1 MNKRNFIKTTAAGAI
16 AAAML
21 TGTAWAQE
29 VTLRLHQFLPP
40 PAPVP
45 AQILK
50 PWAQG
55 VEEASGGRIKIE
67 HFDAMSLG
75 GRPPELMDQARDGV
89 VDMSM
94 TVVGY
99 TPGRFPRT
107 EVFELPFM
115 MTNPVATAAAY
126 WEMVETDWQN
136 SEYKDVKVLGAW
148 VHGPGLVHTKE
159 GVTRLEDME
168 GLTLRGP
175 TRIINDLLGELG
187 AEPVGMPLP
196 AIPEALSKGVV
207 KGTVIPWEVTTA
219 IRLSE
224 LVENHTEFSGNE
236 ALYTAAIVLVMNKA
250 KYDALPDDLK
260 AILDAESGAKLSTFA
275 TQVMW
280 DMDAPAK
287 KIAQDAGNTIVTLDE
302 AEVARWKE
310 AAKPVVERWI
320 ADMDSKGIDGA
331 ALIEQARALIKN
343 TAADRKPT
351 EGASAPLATTGSPCI
366 TRCIRSPKPSPG
378 SLPSRAERSCWR

>member
-1 MNKRNFIKTTAAGAI
+1 MNKRNFIKTTTASAI

-50 PWAQG
+50 PWAAG

-331 ALIEQARALIKN
+331 ALIEQARALIK
-343 TAADRKPT
+343 KH
-351 EGASAPLATTGSPCI
+351 GG
-366 TRCIRSPKPSPG
+366 
-378 SLPSRAERSCWR
+378 

>member
-1 MNKRNFIKTTAAGAI
+1 MKKRDFVKATVAGALTAAAF
-16 AAAML
+16 
-21 TGTAWAQE
+21 GTMASAQD

-45 AQILK
+45 SQILK
-50 PWAQG
+50 PWGQN

-89 VDMSM
+89 VDLTM
-94 TVVGY
+94 TIVGY

-115 MTNPVATAAAY
+115 MTNPVATAAAF
-126 WEMVETDWQN
+126 WEMVETDFQSN
-136 SEYKDVKVLGAW
+136 EYADVKVLGAW
-148 VHGPGLVHTKE
+148 VHGPGQIHTQD
-159 GVTRLEDME
+159 GVNSLEDMD
-168 GLTLRGP
+168 GLTVRGP

-196 AIPEALSKGVV
+196 AIPEAISKGVV
-207 KGTVIPWEVTTA
+207 KGTVVPWEVTTA

-224 LVENHTEFSGNE
+224 LVDNHTEFSGEE

-250 KYDALPDDLK
+250 KYEALPDDLR

-275 TQVMW
+275 SQVMW

-287 KIAQDAGNTIVTLDE
+287 KVAEDAGNTIVVLDE

-310 AAKPVVERWI
+310 AAEPVVARWI
-320 ADMDSKGIDGA
+320 SEMNDKGIDGA
-331 ALIEQARALIKN
+331 ALIEQAKALIEKH
-343 TAADRKPT
+343 
-351 EGASAPLATTGSPCI
+351 GG
-366 TRCIRSPKPSPG
+366 
-378 SLPSRAERSCWR
+378 

>member
-1 MNKRNFIKTTAAGAI
+1 MIKREFLKTSLAGFAVSALMSTAV
-16 AAAML
+16 AA
-21 TGTAWAQE
+21 QD

-45 AQILK
+45 AMILK

-55 VEEASGGRIKIE
+55 LEEASGGRIKIE

-89 VDMSM
+89 VDMAM

-126 WEMVETDWQN
+126 WEMVETDWQDN
-136 SEYKDVKVLGAW
+136 EYKDVKVLGAW
-148 VHGPGLVHTKE
+148 VHGPGLIHTQD
-159 GVTRLEDME
+159 GVTSLEDLE

-224 LVENHTEFSGNE
+224 LVGNHTEFAGEE

-250 KYDALPDDLK
+250 KYEALPDDLK
-260 AILDAESGAKLSTFA
+260 AILDAEAGAKLSTFA

-280 DMDAPAK
+280 DMDAPAR
-287 KIAQDAGNTIVTLDE
+287 KIAEDAGNTIVTLDE
-302 AEVARWKE
+302 AEVARWK
-310 AAKPVVERWI
+310 AAAEPVVERWI
-320 ADMDSKGIDGA
+320 SDMDGKGIDGA
-331 ALIEQARALIKN
+331 ALIEKARALIEKH
-343 TAADRKPT
+343 
-351 EGASAPLATTGSPCI
+351 GG
-366 TRCIRSPKPSPG
+366 
-378 SLPSRAERSCWR
+378 

>member
-1 MNKRNFIKTTAAGAI
+1 MHVSYHHLTSGDIPFRSGKYLMLRSVLEETLKYATNLGGFTMKRRSFVKSTLLGAVAALAVSS
-16 AAAML
+16 AAY
-21 TGTAWAQE
+21 AQE

-50 PWAQG
+50 PWAAQ

-89 VDMSM
+89 VDLSM

-115 MTNPVATAAAY
+115 MTNPVATAKAY
-126 WEMVETDWQN
+126 WEMVETDFQN
-136 SEYKDVKVLGAW
+136 NEYSDVKVLGAW
-148 VHGPGLVHTKE
+148 VHGPGLIHSTD
-159 GVTRLEDME
+159 GVTSLEDMK

-175 TRIINDLLGELG
+175 TRIINDLMAELG

-207 KGTVIPWEVTTA
+207 KATVIPWEVTTA

-224 LVENHTEFSGNE
+224 LVSNHTEFSGDE
-236 ALYTAAIVLVMNKA
+236 SLYTAAIVLVMNKA
-250 KYDALPDDLK
+250 KYEALPDDLR
-260 AILDAESGAKLSTFA
+260 AILDAESGAKLSAFA

-280 DMDAPAK
+280 DMDAPARE
-287 KIAQDAGNTIVTLDE
+287 IAANAGNTIVQLDK

-310 AAKPVVERWI
+310 ASQPVIERWI
-320 ADMDSKGIDGA
+320 ADMDAKGIDGA
-331 ALIEQARALIKN
+331 ALIEQAKSLIAKH
-343 TAADRKPT
+343 
-351 EGASAPLATTGSPCI
+351 GG
-366 TRCIRSPKPSPG
+366 
-378 SLPSRAERSCWR
+378 

>member
-1 MNKRNFIKTTAAGAI
+1 MKKRTFLKATVAGALTAAALGGA
-16 AAAML
+16 AQ
-21 TGTAWAQE
+21 AQE

-50 PWAQG
+50 PWAAG

-89 VDMSM
+89 VDLSM

-115 MTNPVATAAAY
+115 MTNPVATAAAF
-126 WEMVETDWQN
+126 WEMVETDFQSN
-136 SEYKDVKVLGAW
+136 EYADVKVLGAW
-148 VHGPGLVHTKE
+148 VHGPGLIHTQD
-159 GVTRLEDME
+159 GVTSLEDME

-196 AIPEALSKGVV
+196 AIPEAISKGVV

-224 LVENHTEFSGNE
+224 LVDNHTEFSGDE

-250 KYDALPDDLK
+250 KYEALPDDLR

-275 TQVMW
+275 SQVMW

-287 KIAQDAGNTIVTLDE
+287 KIAEDAGNTVVVLDD
-302 AEVARWKE
+302 AEVARWK
-310 AAKPVVERWI
+310 AAAEPVVARWI
-320 ADMDSKGIDGA
+320 SDMNDKGIDGA
-331 ALIEQARALIKN
+331 ALIEQAKALIEKH
-343 TAADRKPT
+343 
-351 EGASAPLATTGSPCI
+351 GG
-366 TRCIRSPKPSPG
+366 
-378 SLPSRAERSCWR
+378 

>member
-1 MNKRNFIKTTAAGAI
+1 MKKRNFIKATLVGFVSALALGGAAS
-16 AAAML
+16 
-21 TGTAWAQE
+21 AQE

-45 AQILK
+45 SQILK
-50 PWAQG
+50 PWAAG

-89 VDMSM
+89 VDMTM
-94 TVVGY
+94 TLVGY

-126 WEMVETDWQN
+126 WEMVETDWQDT
-136 SEYKDVKVLGAW
+136 EYKDVKVLGAW
-148 VHGPGLVHTKE
+148 VHGPGQLHSQD
-159 GVTRLEDME
+159 GVNSLEDMK

-175 TRIINDLLGELG
+175 TRIINNLLGELG

-224 LVENHTEFSGNE
+224 LVDNHTEFAGEE
-236 ALYTAAIVLVMNKA
+236 ALYTATIVLVMNKA
-250 KYDALPDDLK
+250 SYDALPDDLK

-280 DMDAPAK
+280 DMDAPARK
-287 KIAQDAGNTIVTLDE
+287 VAEEAGNTIVKLDD

-310 AAKPVVERWI
+310 ASAPVVEQWI
-320 ADMDSKGIDGA
+320 ADMGAQGIDGA
-331 ALIEQARALIKN
+331 ALIEQAKALIK
-343 TAADRKPT
+343 KH
-351 EGASAPLATTGSPCI
+351 GG
-366 TRCIRSPKPSPG
+366 
-378 SLPSRAERSCWR
+378 

>member
-1 MNKRNFIKTTAAGAI
+1 MKKRNFLKATVAGVFTAAMMGG
-16 AAAML
+16 AAA
-21 TGTAWAQE
+21 AQE

-45 AQILK
+45 AMILK

-89 VDMSM
+89 VDLSM

-115 MTNPVATAAAY
+115 MTSPVATAAAY
-126 WEMVETDWQN
+126 WEMVETDFQN
-136 SEYKDVKVLGAW
+136 NEYADVKVLGAW
-148 VHGPGLVHTKE
+148 VHGPGVIHTQD
-159 GVTRLEDME
+159 GVNTLEDME

-207 KGTVIPWEVTTA
+207 KGTVIPWEVTSS

-224 LVENHTEFSGNE
+224 LVDNHTEFSGDE
-236 ALYTAAIVLVMNKA
+236 SLYTAAIVLVMNKD
-250 KYDALPDDLK
+250 KYEALPDDLR

-275 TQVMW
+275 SQVMW
-280 DMDAPAK
+280 DMDAPARE
-287 KIAQDAGNTIVTLDE
+287 IAVTAGNNIVTLDD
-302 AEVARWKE
+302 AEVARWK
-310 AAKPVVERWI
+310 AAAEPVIARWV
-320 ADMDSKGIDGA
+320 ADMDAQGIDGN
-331 ALIEQARALIKN
+331 ALIEQARALIEKH
-343 TAADRKPT
+343 
-351 EGASAPLATTGSPCI
+351 GG
-366 TRCIRSPKPSPG
+366 
-378 SLPSRAERSCWR
+378 

>member
-1 MNKRNFIKTTAAGAI
+1 MKRRQMLKHALLGAATSLALAGASY
-16 AAAML
+16 
-21 TGTAWAQE
+21 AQD

-45 AQILK
+45 KLILK
-50 PWAQG
+50 PWAEN
-55 VEEASGGRIKIE
+55 VEAASGGRIKIE

-89 VDMSM
+89 VDITM

-115 MTNPVATAAAY
+115 MTNPVATASAY
-126 WEMVETDWQN
+126 WEMVETDWQS

-148 VHGPGLVHTKE
+148 VHGPGLIHTKD
-159 GVTRLEDME
+159 GVNKLEDMK
-168 GLTLRGP
+168 GVTLRGP
-175 TRIINDLLGELG
+175 TRIINNLLSELG

-207 KGTVIPWEVTTA
+207 NGTVIPWEVTAA

-224 LVENHTEFSGNE
+224 LVENHTGFSGDE

-250 KYDALPDDLK
+250 KYEALPDDLK
-260 AILDAESGAKLSTFA
+260 AILDAESGAKLSAFA

-280 DMDAPAK
+280 DMDAPARE
-287 KIAQDAGNTIVTLDE
+287 IAEKAGNTIVTLDD

-310 AAKPVVERWI
+310 AAQPVIDQWVK
-320 ADMDSKGIDGA
+320 DMDAQGIDGA
-331 ALIEQARALIKN
+331 ALIEQARALIAKH
-343 TAADRKPT
+343 
-351 EGASAPLATTGSPCI
+351 GG
-366 TRCIRSPKPSPG
+366 
-378 SLPSRAERSCWR
+378 